1 MKNSI
6 LSIISNRDWGMIS
19 QNGAYIRFSSVEE
32 ARTIAGQYFQD
43 LVATA
48 KKLGGVLI
56 IFGGDRKVYQIDKS
70 IYQNYDASQH
80 ASLNKVL
87 EMAEL
92 IYYSGTEGI
101 PPQLYELSR
110 RLFDIDGNA
119 GIVRMRD
126 GKQIIINDAAGE
138 VLKVKSFADAT
149 NRTREQY
156 FHPGDLPT
164 FLQRC
169 RQELEPN
176 NPQSLLEHTYRAF
189 DVDLGINSNDG
200 WRQFTTQYT
209 LHEVA
214 GNFYQ
219 ICQAVAVTDIS
230 RPTDLIV

>member
-1 MKNSI
+1 MENSI

-19 QNGAYIRFSSVEE
+19 PSGAYIRFSSVEE
-32 ARTIAGQYFQD
+32 ARIIAGQYFQD
-43 LVATA
+43 LIATA
-48 KKLGGVLI
+48 KKLGGILI

-70 IYQNYDASQH
+70 IYQNYDAS
-80 ASLNKVL
+80 LNKVL

-101 PPQLYELSR
+101 PPELYELSR

-126 GKQIIINDAAGE
+126 GKQIIVNDAAGE

-149 NRTREQY
+149 NRTRDEY
-156 FHPGDLPT
+156 FHPGDLQA
-164 FLQRC
+164 FLSAC

-176 NPQSLLEHTYRAF
+176 NPQSVLEYTYRAF

-219 ICQAVAVTDIS
+219 ICQAVAVTDIP
-230 RPTDLIV
+230 RPTDLIL